1 MARPKCVFRLAVV
14 TLFIALSTI
23 ATIIT
28 LSLSLRYTHSIYIAE
43 PSPPPHG
50 GRQQCVWRE
59 PKTRKWRKTKTP
71 PWLSLLAD
79 YQATITSRRNLYV
92 WPASA
97 STYRLGNKLF
107 NYAATFGIA
116 WRNRRI
122 PLWPE
127 NRGYEDIAQCF
138 NPRIPTDEN
147 NTTVQV
153 FRFLLCSSVLV
164 LGSVRQTK
172 LVF

>member
-1 MARPKCVFRLAVV
+1 MARANAVVHLAVA
-14 TLFIALSTI
+14 TSFIALSTI
-23 ATIIT
+23 AIIIG
-28 LSLSLRYTHSIYIAE
+28 YTYNVYIAE
-43 PSPPPHG
+43 PSPPPHV
-50 GRQQCVWRE
+50 GRQQCVWRK

-79 YQATITSRRNLYV
+79 YQATVSSGRNLYV

-116 WRNRRI
+116 WRNHRI

-127 NRGYEDIAQCF
+127 NRASREYDITQFF
-138 NPRIPTDEN
+138 NLRIPADEK
-147 NTTVQV
+147 NTIMQV
-153 FRFLLCSSVLV
+153 FSFLRCSSVLV
-164 LGSVRQTK
+164 LGSMLQTK
-172 LVF
+172 LVFF